1 MEQQEMRF
9 GFRTQTF
16 YKWSL
21 ERTLRALADAG
32 FDGVDIALE
41 HPDTNPVRLSDPKE
55 VAVVRKMVADVGL
68 DMMATSYHMGCDV
81 PTISHVM
88 DIALELGTDL
98 VIVDGDPTPS
108 AGLEAEWP
116 RTVERVR
123 KLTEL
128 AEPMGITIAMEPD
141 FVPGFTV
148 ASSAEF
154 ERLAEEV
161 DSPALKLNFDT
172 NHAVK
177 TDDDYLAWLR
187 RLGDYLVHVHLSD
200 SRHRVHKHL
209 IPGQG
214 ELDWGEIKSTLDE
227 VGYSGYYVVDI
238 WDDFDTP
245 DVTAR
250 ESLLALKRLWGVE

>member
-1 MEQQEMRF
+1 MRF

-21 ERTLRALADAG
+21 ERTCKALFEIGYDA
-32 FDGVDIALE
+32 VDITLE

-55 VAVVRKMVADVGL
+55 TAAVRKIVADAGL
-68 DMMATSYHMGCDV
+68 EMMAVSYHIGCDV

-88 DIALELGTDL
+88 DIGLELGTDL
-98 VIVDGDPTPS
+98 LIVNGDPTPS

-128 AEPMGITIAMEPD
+128 AEPMGITLAMEPD

-148 ASSAEF
+148 ASSADF
-154 ERLAEEV
+154 ERLAKEV
-161 DSPALKLNFDT
+161 DSPALKLNFDI

-177 TDDDYLAWLR
+177 TDGDYLAWLR
-187 RLGDYLVHVHLSD
+187 RLREYLVHVHLSD
-200 SRHRVHKHL
+200 SRNRVHQHL

-214 ELDWGEIKSTLDE
+214 ELDWKEIKATLDE
-227 VGYSGYYVVDI
+227 IGYSGYHVVDI

-245 DVTAR
+245 AATAR
-250 ESLLALKRLWGVE
+250 ESLLALKRLWKIE